1 MVVVSSF
8 SFPSKSCDGRYTEVI
23 TILYANNTFDVN
35 GLETA
40 IRLSFTLVPQR
51 WNSITSLRL
60 TWAFFQN
67 FLRPAGTR
75 ITGRK
80 ALFHGD
86 EVIWI
91 ACWKVIAGM
100 QSLRDIRVWLAM
112 SPAVEMPK
120 RVERQML
127 APLADVGR
135 KRIFKVRVNW
145 TLKEWEEELD
155 DLESV
160 GSDDETVYEL
170 IRQEEQDWGAGALR
184 LQNR

>member
-1 MVVVSSF
+1 
-8 SFPSKSCDGRYTEVI
+8 
-23 TILYANNTFDVN
+23 
-35 GLETA
+35 
-40 IRLSFTLVPQR
+40 
-51 WNSITSLRL
+51 
-60 TWAFFQN
+60 
-67 FLRPAGTR
+67 
-75 ITGRK
+75 
-80 ALFHGD
+80 
-86 EVIWI
+86 
-91 ACWKVIAGM
+91 M